1 MPQIVDQPGMARIRI
16 GAWMMIAGSLGAI
29 LALLTW
35 IDVWDV
41 SDTKPTGWAIA
52 AALCAVLALAGF
64 VVCFK
69 GLQEKSQAAA
79 SAAAG
84 TPRAPQDPPSA

>member
-1 MPQIVDQPGMARIRI
+1 MPQTVDQPGNARIRL

-35 IDVWDV
+35 IDVWDA
-41 SDTKPTGWAIA
+41 SDTKPVGWAIA

-64 VVCFK
+64 AVCFT
-69 GLQEKSQAAA
+69 GLQERSRAAA
-79 SAAAG
+79 SQAPPAG
-84 TPRAPQDPPSA
+84 APQDPPTP